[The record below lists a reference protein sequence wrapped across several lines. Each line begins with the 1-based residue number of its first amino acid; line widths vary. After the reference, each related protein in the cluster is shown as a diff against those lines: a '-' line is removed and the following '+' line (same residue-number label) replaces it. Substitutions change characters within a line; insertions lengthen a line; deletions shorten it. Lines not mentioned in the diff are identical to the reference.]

1 MFKGFLCGSAGK
13 ERACNVG
20 DLGSIPGLGRSP
32 GEGQGYP
39 LQCSGLENSTD
50 CMVHGILKSWSRLSH
65 FHSLTMFKVFC
76 LIKKIKVYDLH
87 YNWRCSINKKSWWI
101 ESTNFKIYLW
111 NRFFIMWKQSAL
123 FCNQCLWQGR
133 DFPGGPV
140 VKTLRFHFRGHRFNP
155 WLGNNYP
162 ICCEAKS

>member
-1 MFKGFLCGSAGK
+1 MSNSMFKGFLCGSAGK

-111 NRFFIMWKQSAL
+111 NRFFIMYDQATSFAL
-123 FCNQCLWQGR
+123 IVGSLVAQLVVHSQCRRPEFDSWVRQLTPV
-133 DFPGGPV
+133 FLPGE
-140 VKTLRFHFRGHRFNP
+140 F
-155 WLGNNYP
+155 
-162 ICCEAKS
+162 